1 MGLKY
6 KKKLYICSGKVLF
19 LGICRMPLLYK
30 HRNGISCMKR
40 KLHLIIYVAFIVL
53 LSGCAQQ
60 PKKFVIGVSQCSE
73 DIWRDKLNDELKMGE
88 YLNDSLIVKL
98 ASSNDDNMLQNKQVN
113 QFIDEGVDL
122 LIVSP
127 NQLSAISKA
136 VERAYDKGIPVIL
149 YDRKTNSDKYTA
161 FIGCDN
167 YTIGKSMGTFIAQ
180 QLQGKGRIV
189 EIRGLEGSSPALER
203 HRGFMDAIKPY
214 PGLQVVASEGGNWKE
229 EGGIQAMKRI
239 LKQTQDFD
247 YVFAHNDCLAWGA
260 YVAAR
265 QMRVKRNYKYTGVDG
280 MATEGGGLELVRDG
294 IFEASYLYP
303 TKGDEVIA
311 LAMKILKHQPYERD
325 NYLSTSIITQANAA
339 LTLMEARDAER
350 QTHNLKT
357 LHKQVNQYLSDYNSQ
372 KVMLIGLCLFL
383 FVCLAAAA
391 LIFRGYLIKVKL
403 NETLAKTNGEL
414 KRLNV
419 ELGEKNGELKRLN
432 EEVLEL
438 THSRLVFFTNIS
450 HELRTPLTLIADPV
464 EMLLEDSGIK
474 GKSRELLKMVQRNA
488 LALQQLVS
496 NILDFRKIQNGK
508 MELKLYRFDI
518 VKTLTMWVGDFQ
530 LTAERKQIRLH
541 LDVDDLKGSHEMIAD
556 QEKISRIVFNL
567 LSNALKY
574 TPAGGEIFVSLK
586 DEGANLRLDVRDTGK
601 GISQDE
607 ADKIF
612 ERFFQAKGAASGTGI
627 GLALVKSFVELHHGE
642 ARVESEPGKGSDFI
656 VVIPREQEGDSQ
668 VIHNDVDIVDNSVNA
683 SASTGKNVVDESVLQ
698 YIDDGDR
705 SHGKVQQLVSE
716 NTNRPTVLVIDDNTD
731 IRQYE
736 RTLLQDEYVVLEAA
750 DGKEGLAVALKEVP
764 DLVICDVMMPV
775 MDGLEFTKQLKTNTA
790 TSHIPVIML
799 TAKNLEEHRAEG
811 YEHGADSYITKP
823 FHSKVLLARI
833 ENLLRQRQLLKNL
846 YQGAQEAEKEISE
859 SHLEDRDKQ
868 FLKQL
873 QAIIQKNLSDS
884 EFGVEDMGQQIGL
897 SRVQLY
903 RKVKAMTGSS
913 VVDLLR
919 KARLAK
925 ARRLLET
932 RSMSVSEV
940 AYEVGFSAPSYFT
953 KCFKEEYGMLP
964 GDVGNVMK

>member
-1 MGLKY
+1 
-6 KKKLYICSGKVLF
+6 
-19 LGICRMPLLYK
+19 
-30 HRNGISCMKR
+30 MKR
-40 KLHLIIYVAFIVL
+40 YLHLIIYMAFLVL
-53 LSGCAQQ
+53 LGSCSKQ

-73 DIWRDKLNDELKMGE
+73 DVWRDKLNDELKTSE
-88 YLNDSLIVKL
+88 YLNDSIIVKL
-98 ASSNDDNMLQNKQVN
+98 ASSNDDNVLQNKQVN

-122 LIVSP
+122 LIISP

-136 VERAYDKGIPVIL
+136 VDRAHDKGIPVIL

-167 YTIGKSMGTFIAQ
+167 YTIGNSMGKFVAQ
-180 QLQGKGRIV
+180 QLQGHGRVV
-189 EIRGLEGSSPALER
+189 EIGGLEGSSPAMER
-203 HRGFMDAIKPY
+203 HRGFMDAIKSY
-214 PGLQVVASEGGNWKE
+214 PGIQMVASESGNWKE
-229 EGGIQAMKRI
+229 EGGIRAMKRI
-239 LKQTQDFD
+239 LKKTQDFD
-247 YVFAHNDCLAWGA
+247 YVFAHNDRLAWGA
-260 YVAAR
+260 YVAVQ
-265 QMRVKRNYKYTGVDG
+265 QMGVKRNYKYTGVDG

-311 LAMKILKHQPYERD
+311 LAMKILKRQPYKRD
-325 NYLSTSIITQANAA
+325 NYMSTSIITKANAE

-350 QTHNLKT
+350 QARNLKT
-357 LHKQVNQYLSDYNSQ
+357 LHKQVDRYLADYNSQ
-372 KVMLIGLCLFL
+372 KIMLVGLGLFL
-383 FVCLAAAA
+383 FVCLVAST
-391 LIFRGYLIKVKL
+391 LVFRGYVIKAKL
-403 NETLAKTNGEL
+403 NEKLAKTNDEL
-414 KRLNV
+414 KRVNG
-419 ELGEKNGELKRLN
+419 ELEVKNEELKRLN
-432 EEVLEL
+432 EEVMEL

-474 GKSRELLKMVQRNA
+474 GKSRELLKMVKRNA
-488 LALQQLVS
+488 IALQQLVS

-508 MELKLYRFDI
+508 MGLELYRFDI
-518 VKTLTMWVGDFQ
+518 VKALTMWVGDFQ
-530 LTAERKQIRLH
+530 LTAERKHIKLH
-541 LDVDDLKGSHEMIAD
+541 LNMENLKENHEMVAD
-556 QEKISRIVFNL
+556 KEKMARVVFNL

-574 TPAGGEIFVSLK
+574 TPTDGDIFVSLE
-586 DEGANLRLDVRDTGK
+586 DEGEKLRLHVRDTGK
-601 GISQDE
+601 GIEKEETAQ
-607 ADKIF
+607 IF

-627 GLALVKSFVELHHGE
+627 GLALVKSFVELHMGKVW
-642 ARVESEPGKGSDFI
+642 VESELGKGSDFI
-656 VVIPREQEGDSQ
+656 VEIPRKQAVDEQ
-668 VIHNDVDIVDNSVNA
+668 VIHIDDDSVDNSVNDSVSNCNYA
-683 SASTGKNVVDESVLQ
+683 ADESVLQ
-698 YIDDGDR
+698 YVDDGER
-705 SHGKVQQLVSE
+705 KCGKVQQLVSE
-716 NTNRPTVLVIDDNTD
+716 NTNKSTVLVIDDNND

-736 RTLLQDEYVVLEAA
+736 HTLLQDSYIVLEAA
-750 DGKEGLAVALKEVP
+750 DGKEGLEVAKREVP

-775 MDGLEFTKQLKTNTA
+775 MNGLVFTEQLKTHTA

-833 ENLLRQRQLLKNL
+833 ENLLKQRKLLKRL
-846 YQGAQEAEKEISE
+846 FQGSKEAEQEIAE

-873 QAIIQKNLSDS
+873 HSIIQKNLSDS
-884 EFGVEDMGQQIGL
+884 EFGVEDIGKQIGL

-925 ARRLLET
+925 AKRLLES

-940 AYEVGFSAPSYFT
+940 AYDVGFSAPSYFT
-953 KCFKEEYGMLP
+953 KCFKDEFGMLP
-964 GDVGNVMK
+964 GDVGNV

>member
-1 MGLKY
+1 
-6 KKKLYICSGKVLF
+6 
-19 LGICRMPLLYK
+19 
-30 HRNGISCMKR
+30 MKR
-40 KLHLIIYVAFIVL
+40 KLHLIIYVAIIVL
-53 LSGCAQQ
+53 LTGCAQQ
-60 PKKFVIGVSQCSE
+60 PRKYVIGVSQCSE
-73 DIWRDKLNDELKMGE
+73 DTWRDKLNDELKMGE

-98 ASSNDDNMLQNKQVN
+98 ASSNDDNVLQNKQVN

-127 NQLSAISKA
+127 NQLSAISKS

-189 EIRGLEGSSPALER
+189 EISGLEGSSPALER

-229 EGGIQAMKRI
+229 EGGIRAMKRI

-280 MATEGGGLELVRDG
+280 LATEGGGLELVRDG

-350 QTHNLKT
+350 QAHNLKT

-383 FVCLAAAA
+383 LVCLAAAA

-419 ELGEKNGELKRLN
+419 ELGEKNEELKRLN

-464 EMLLEDSGIK
+464 EMLLEDTGIK

-541 LDVDDLKGSHEMIAD
+541 LDVDNLKGSHEMIAD

-642 ARVESEPGKGSDFI
+642 ARVESELGKGSDFI

-668 VIHNDVDIVDNSVNA
+668 VIHNDVDIVDNFANA
-683 SASTGKNVVDESVLQ
+683 SAPEGKNVIDESVLQ

-705 SHGKVQQLVSE
+705 SRGKVQQLVSE

-736 RTLLQDEYVVLEAA
+736 RTLLQDEYIVLEAA

-775 MDGLEFTKQLKTNTA
+775 MDGLEFTKRLKTNTA

-846 YQGAQEAEKEISE
+846 YHGTKEAEKEISE
-859 SHLEDRDKQ
+859 AHLEDRDKQ

>member
-1 MGLKY
+1 
-6 KKKLYICSGKVLF
+6 
-19 LGICRMPLLYK
+19 
-30 HRNGISCMKR
+30 MKR
-40 KLHLIIYVAFIVL
+40 KLHLIIYVAIIVL
-53 LSGCAQQ
+53 LTGCAQQ
-60 PKKFVIGVSQCSE
+60 PRKYVIGVSQCSE

-98 ASSNDDNMLQNKQVN
+98 ASSNDDNVLQNKQVN
-113 QFIDEGVDL
+113 QFVDEGVDL

-127 NQLSAISKA
+127 NQLSAISKS

-189 EIRGLEGSSPALER
+189 EISGLEGSSPALER

-247 YVFAHNDCLAWGA
+247 YVFAHNDRLAWGA

-350 QTHNLKT
+350 QMRNLKT
-357 LHKQVNQYLSDYNSQ
+357 LHKQVDQYLSDYNSQ
-372 KVMLIGLCLFL
+372 KVMLIGLGLFL

-391 LIFRGYLIKVKL
+391 LIFRGYMIKVRL
-403 NETLAKTNGEL
+403 NEKLAKTNGEL

-419 ELGEKNGELKRLN
+419 ELGEKNEELKRLN

-464 EMLLEDSGIK
+464 EMLLEDTGIK

-518 VKTLTMWVGDFQ
+518 VKTLTTWVGDFQ

-586 DEGANLRLDVRDTGK
+586 DEGANLRLDVKDTGK

-668 VIHNDVDIVDNSVNA
+668 VIHNDVDIVDNSANA
-683 SASTGKNVVDESVLQ
+683 SASDGKNVVDESVLQ

-705 SHGKVQQLVSE
+705 SRGKVQQLVSE
-716 NTNRPTVLVIDDNTD
+716 NTNRPTVLVVDDNTD

-736 RTLLQDEYVVLEAA
+736 RTLLQDEYIVLEAA
-750 DGKEGLAVALKEVP
+750 DGKEGLTVAMKEVP

-775 MDGLEFTKQLKTNTA
+775 MDGLEFTEQLKTNTA

-846 YQGAQEAEKEISE
+846 YQGTKEAEKEISE
-859 SHLEDRDKQ
+859 AHLEDRDKQ

-964 GDVGNVMK
+964 GDVGNVLGNN

>member
-1 MGLKY
+1 
-6 KKKLYICSGKVLF
+6 
-19 LGICRMPLLYK
+19 
-30 HRNGISCMKR
+30 MKR
-40 KLHLIIYVAFIVL
+40 KLHLIIYVAIIVL
-53 LSGCAQQ
+53 LTGCAQQ
-60 PKKFVIGVSQCSE
+60 PRKYVIGVSQCSE

-98 ASSNDDNMLQNKQVN
+98 ASSNDDNVLQNKQIN
-113 QFIDEGVDL
+113 QFVDEGVDL

-189 EIRGLEGSSPALER
+189 EISGLEGSSPALER

-247 YVFAHNDCLAWGA
+247 YVFAHNDRLAWGA

-350 QTHNLKT
+350 QARNLKA
-357 LHKQVNQYLSDYNSQ
+357 LHKQVDQYLSDYNSQ
-372 KVMLIGLCLFL
+372 KIMLIGLCLFL
-383 FVCLAAAA
+383 FVCLVAAA

-419 ELGEKNGELKRLN
+419 ELGEKNEELKRLN

-464 EMLLEDSGIK
+464 EMLLEDTGIK

-541 LDVDDLKGSHEMIAD
+541 LDVDDLTGSHEMIAD

-668 VIHNDVDIVDNSVNA
+668 VIHNDVDIVDNSANA
-683 SASTGKNVVDESVLQ
+683 SASEGKNVVDESVLQ

-705 SHGKVQQLVSE
+705 SRGKVQQLVSE

-736 RTLLQDEYVVLEAA
+736 RTLLQDEYIVLEAA
-750 DGKEGLAVALKEVP
+750 DGKEGLSVAMKEVP

-775 MDGLEFTKQLKTNTA
+775 MDGLEFTEQLKTNTA

-846 YQGAQEAEKEISE
+846 YQGTKEAEKEISE
-859 SHLEDRDKQ
+859 AHLEDRDKQ

-873 QAIIQKNLSDS
+873 QAIIQKNLSYS

-964 GDVGNVMK
+964 GDVGNVLGNN

>member
-1 MGLKY
+1 
-6 KKKLYICSGKVLF
+6 
-19 LGICRMPLLYK
+19 
-30 HRNGISCMKR
+30 MKR
-40 KLHLIIYVAFIVL
+40 YLHLIIYMAFLVL
-53 LSGCAQQ
+53 LASCTRQ
-60 PKKFVIGVSQCSE
+60 PKKYVIGVSQCSE
-73 DIWRDKLNDELKMGE
+73 DIWRDKLNDELQMGE

-98 ASSNDDNMLQNKQVN
+98 ASSNDDNVLQNKQVN
-113 QFIDEGVDL
+113 QFVDEGVDL
-122 LIVSP
+122 LIISP

-136 VERAYDKGIPVIL
+136 VERAFDKGIPVIL

-167 YTIGKSMGTFIAQ
+167 YTIGNSMGKFIAQ
-180 QLQGKGRIV
+180 QLNGKGRVV
-189 EIRGLEGSSPALER
+189 EICGLDGSSPALER

-214 PGLQVVASEGGNWKE
+214 PGIQVVASEGGNWKE

-239 LKQTQDFD
+239 LKKTHDFD
-247 YVFAHNDCLAWGA
+247 YVFAHNDRLAWGA

-265 QMRVKRNYKYTGVDG
+265 QMGLERNYKYTGVDG

-311 LAMKILKHQPYERD
+311 LAMKILKHQPYNRD
-325 NYLSTSIITQANAA
+325 NYLSTSIITKANAE

-350 QTHNLKT
+350 QARNLKT
-357 LHKQVNQYLSDYNSQ
+357 LHKQVDQYLADYNSQ
-372 KVMLIGLCLFL
+372 KVMLIGLGLFL
-383 FVCLAAAA
+383 FVCIVAAAM
-391 LIFRGYLIKVKL
+391 IFRSYVVKAKL
-403 NETLAKTNGEL
+403 NEALAKTNGEL
-414 KRLNV
+414 KRVNG
-419 ELGEKNGELKRLN
+419 ELEVKNGELKRLN
-432 EEVLEL
+432 EEVMEL

-488 LALQQLVS
+488 IALQLLVS
-496 NILDFRKIQNGK
+496 SILDFRKIQNGK

-518 VKTLTMWVGDFQ
+518 VKALTIWVGDFQ
-530 LTAERKQIRLH
+530 LTAERKQIKLH
-541 LDVDDLKGSHEMIAD
+541 LDIAAFKGCHDVVAD
-556 QEKISRIVFNL
+556 KEKIARVIFNL

-574 TPAGGEIFVSLK
+574 TPAGGDIFVSLK
-586 DEGANLRLDVRDTGK
+586 DEGEKLRLDVRDTGK
-601 GISQDE
+601 GIE
-607 ADKIF
+607 KEETDKIF

-627 GLALVKSFVELHHGE
+627 GLALVKSFVELHHGQVW
-642 ARVESEPGKGSDFI
+642 VESELGKGSDFI
-656 VVIPREQEGDSQ
+656 VEIPREQVDKSL
-668 VIHNDVDIVDNSVNA
+668 VIHMDDEGVDNSVSN
-683 SASTGKNVVDESVLQ
+683 SNSVDKNVVNESVLQ
-698 YIDDGDR
+698 YIDDGVR
-705 SHGKVQQLVSE
+705 KCGKVQQLVSE
-716 NTNRPTVLVIDDNTD
+716 NTNKPTVLVIDDNND

-736 RTLLQDEYVVLEAA
+736 HTLLQDDYIVMEAV
-750 DGKEGLAVALKEVP
+750 DGKEGLEIAKKEVP

-775 MDGLEFTKQLKTNTA
+775 MDGLEFTEQLKTNTA

-833 ENLLRQRQLLKNL
+833 ENLLKQRKLLKHL
-846 YQGAQEAEKEISE
+846 FQGSKEAEQEIAE

-873 QAIIQKNLSDS
+873 HSIIQKNLSDS
-884 EFGVEDMGQQIGL
+884 EFGVEDIGKQIGL

-925 ARRLLET
+925 AKRLLES

-940 AYEVGFSAPSYFT
+940 AYDVGFSAPSYFT

-964 GDVGNVMK
+964 GEIGS

>member
-1 MGLKY
+1 
-6 KKKLYICSGKVLF
+6 
-19 LGICRMPLLYK
+19 
-30 HRNGISCMKR
+30 MKR
-40 KLHLIIYVAFIVL
+40 KLHLIIYVAIIVL
-53 LSGCAQQ
+53 LTGCAQQ
-60 PKKFVIGVSQCSE
+60 PRKYVIGVSQCSE

-98 ASSNDDNMLQNKQVN
+98 ASSNDDNVLQNKQIN
-113 QFIDEGVDL
+113 QFVDEGVDL

-189 EIRGLEGSSPALER
+189 EISGLEGSSPALER

-247 YVFAHNDCLAWGA
+247 YVFAHNDRLAWGA

-350 QTHNLKT
+350 QARNLKA
-357 LHKQVNQYLSDYNSQ
+357 LHKQVDQYLSDYNSQ

-419 ELGEKNGELKRLN
+419 ELGEKNEEMKRLN

-464 EMLLEDSGIK
+464 EMLLEDTGIK

-508 MELKLYRFDI
+508 MDLKLYRFDI

-586 DEGANLRLDVRDTGK
+586 DEGANLRLDVKDTGK

-668 VIHNDVDIVDNSVNA
+668 VIHNDVDIVDNSANA
-683 SASTGKNVVDESVLQ
+683 SASDGKNVVDESVLQ
-698 YIDDGDR
+698 YIDDGNR
-705 SHGKVQQLVSE
+705 SRGKVQQLVSE

-736 RTLLQDEYVVLEAA
+736 RTLLQDEYIVLEAA

-775 MDGLEFTKQLKTNTA
+775 MDGLEFTEQLKTNTA

-846 YQGAQEAEKEISE
+846 YQGTKEAEKEISE
-859 SHLEDRDKQ
+859 AHLEDRDKQ

-964 GDVGNVMK
+964 GDVGNVLGNN

>member
-1 MGLKY
+1 
-6 KKKLYICSGKVLF
+6 
-19 LGICRMPLLYK
+19 
-30 HRNGISCMKR
+30 MKR
-40 KLHLIIYVAFIVL
+40 KLHLIIYVAIIVL
-53 LSGCAQQ
+53 LTGCAQK
-60 PKKFVIGVSQCSE
+60 PRKFVIGVSQCSE

-98 ASSNDDNMLQNKQVN
+98 ASSNDDNVLQNKQVN

-127 NQLSAISKA
+127 NQLSAISKS

-189 EIRGLEGSSPALER
+189 EISGLEGSSPALER

-214 PGLQVVASEGGNWKE
+214 PGLQVVASEEGNWKE

-339 LTLMEARDAER
+339 LTLMEARDTER

-383 FVCLAAAA
+383 LVCLAAAA

-419 ELGEKNGELKRLN
+419 ELGEKNEELKRLN

-464 EMLLEDSGIK
+464 EMLLEDTGIK

-586 DEGANLRLDVRDTGK
+586 DEGANLRLDVKDTGK

-642 ARVESEPGKGSDFI
+642 ARVESELGKGSDFI

-683 SASTGKNVVDESVLQ
+683 SASAGKNVVDESVLQ

-705 SHGKVQQLVSE
+705 SRGKVQQLVSE

-736 RTLLQDEYVVLEAA
+736 RTLLQDEYIVLEAA

-775 MDGLEFTKQLKTNTA
+775 MDGLELTEQLKTNTA

-846 YQGAQEAEKEISE
+846 YQGTKEAEKEISE
-859 SHLEDRDKQ
+859 AHLEDRDKQ

-873 QAIIQKNLSDS
+873 QAIIQQNLSDS

>member
-1 MGLKY
+1 
-6 KKKLYICSGKVLF
+6 
-19 LGICRMPLLYK
+19 
-30 HRNGISCMKR
+30 MKR
-40 KLHLIIYVAFIVL
+40 KLHLIIYVAIIVL
-53 LSGCAQQ
+53 LTGCAQQ
-60 PKKFVIGVSQCSE
+60 PRKYVIGVSQCSE
-73 DIWRDKLNDELKMGE
+73 DTWRDKLNDELKMGE

-98 ASSNDDNMLQNKQVN
+98 ASSNDDNVLQNKQVN

-214 PGLQVVASEGGNWKE
+214 PGLQVVASEEGNWKE

-265 QMRVKRNYKYTGVDG
+265 QMKVKRNYKYTGVDG

-464 EMLLEDSGIK
+464 EMLLEDTGIK

-705 SHGKVQQLVSE
+705 SRGKVQQLVNE

-736 RTLLQDEYVVLEAA
+736 RTLLQDEYIVLEAA

-846 YQGAQEAEKEISE
+846 YQGTKEAEKEISE
-859 SHLEDRDKQ
+859 AHLEDRDKQ

>member
-1 MGLKY
+1 
-6 KKKLYICSGKVLF
+6 
-19 LGICRMPLLYK
+19 
-30 HRNGISCMKR
+30 MKR
-40 KLHLIIYVAFIVL
+40 KLHLIIYVAIIVL
-53 LSGCAQQ
+53 LTGCAQQ
-60 PKKFVIGVSQCSE
+60 PRKYVIGVSQCSE
-73 DIWRDKLNDELKMGE
+73 DTWRDKLNDELKMGE

-464 EMLLEDSGIK
+464 EMLLEDAGIK

-518 VKTLTMWVGDFQ
+518 VKTLTTWVGDFQ

-668 VIHNDVDIVDNSVNA
+668 VIHNDVDIVENSVNV
-683 SASTGKNVVDESVLQ
+683 SAPTGKNVVDESVLQ

-705 SHGKVQQLVSE
+705 SRGKVQQLVSE

-736 RTLLQDEYVVLEAA
+736 RTLLQDEYIVLEAA

-846 YQGAQEAEKEISE
+846 YQGSKEAEKEISE
-859 SHLEDRDKQ
+859 AHLEDRDKQ

-953 KCFKEEYGMLP
+953 KCFKDEYGMLP
-964 GDVGNVMK
+964 GDVGNVLK

>member
-1 MGLKY
+1 
-6 KKKLYICSGKVLF
+6 
-19 LGICRMPLLYK
+19 
-30 HRNGISCMKR
+30 MKR
-40 KLHLIIYVAFIVL
+40 KLHLIIYVAIIVL
-53 LSGCAQQ
+53 LTGCAQQ
-60 PKKFVIGVSQCSE
+60 PRKYVIGVSQCSE

-98 ASSNDDNMLQNKQVN
+98 ASSNDDNVLQNKQIN
-113 QFIDEGVDL
+113 QFVDEGVDL

-180 QLQGKGRIV
+180 QLPGKGRIV
-189 EIRGLEGSSPALER
+189 EISGLEGSSPALER

-214 PGLQVVASEGGNWKE
+214 SGLQVVASEGGNWKE

-247 YVFAHNDCLAWGA
+247 YVFAHNDRLAWGA

-350 QTHNLKT
+350 QTRNLKT
-357 LHKQVNQYLSDYNSQ
+357 LHKQVDQYLSDYNSQ
-372 KVMLIGLCLFL
+372 KVMLIGLGLFL

-391 LIFRGYLIKVKL
+391 LIFRGYLIKVRL

-419 ELGEKNGELKRLN
+419 ELGEKNEELKRLN

-464 EMLLEDSGIK
+464 EMLLEDTGIK

-656 VVIPREQEGDSQ
+656 VVIPRKQEGDSQ
-668 VIHNDVDIVDNSVNA
+668 VIHNDVDIVDNSANA
-683 SASTGKNVVDESVLQ
+683 SASDSKNVVDESVLQ

-705 SHGKVQQLVSE
+705 SRGKVQQLVSE

-846 YQGAQEAEKEISE
+846 YQGTKEAEKEISE
-859 SHLEDRDKQ
+859 AHLEDRDKQ

-964 GDVGNVMK
+964 GDVGNVLGNN

>member
-1 MGLKY
+1 
-6 KKKLYICSGKVLF
+6 
-19 LGICRMPLLYK
+19 
-30 HRNGISCMKR
+30 MKR
-40 KLHLIIYVAFIVL
+40 KLHLIIYVAIIVL
-53 LSGCAQQ
+53 LTGCAQK
-60 PKKFVIGVSQCSE
+60 PRKFVIGVSQCSE

-98 ASSNDDNMLQNKQVN
+98 ASSNDDNVLQNKQVN

-127 NQLSAISKA
+127 NQLSAISKS

-189 EIRGLEGSSPALER
+189 EISGLEGSSPALER

-214 PGLQVVASEGGNWKE
+214 PGLQVVASEEGNWKE

-357 LHKQVNQYLSDYNSQ
+357 LHKQVDQYLSDYNSQ

-383 FVCLAAAA
+383 LVCLAAAA
-391 LIFRGYLIKVKL
+391 LIFRGYLIKVRL

-419 ELGEKNGELKRLN
+419 ELGEKNEELKRLN

-541 LDVDDLKGSHEMIAD
+541 LDVNDLKGSHEMIAD

-668 VIHNDVDIVDNSVNA
+668 VIHNDADIVDNSVKA
-683 SASTGKNVVDESVLQ
+683 SASEGKNVVDESVLQ

-705 SHGKVQQLVSE
+705 SRGKVQQLVSE

-736 RTLLQDEYVVLEAA
+736 RTLLQDEYIVLEAA
-750 DGKEGLAVALKEVP
+750 DGKEGLSVAIKEVP

-846 YQGAQEAEKEISE
+846 YQGTKEAEKEISE
-859 SHLEDRDKQ
+859 AHLEDRDKQ

>member
-1 MGLKY
+1 
-6 KKKLYICSGKVLF
+6 
-19 LGICRMPLLYK
+19 
-30 HRNGISCMKR
+30 MKR
-40 KLHLIIYVAFIVL
+40 KLHLIIYVAIIVL
-53 LSGCAQQ
+53 LTGCAQQ
-60 PKKFVIGVSQCSE
+60 PRKYVIGVSQCSE

-98 ASSNDDNMLQNKQVN
+98 ASSNDDNVLQNKQIN
-113 QFIDEGVDL
+113 QFVDEGVDL

-189 EIRGLEGSSPALER
+189 EISGLEGSSPALER

-214 PGLQVVASEGGNWKE
+214 PELQVVASEGGNWKE

-247 YVFAHNDCLAWGA
+247 YVFAHNDRLAWGA

-350 QTHNLKT
+350 QARNLKA
-357 LHKQVNQYLSDYNSQ
+357 LHKQVDQYLSDYNSQ

-419 ELGEKNGELKRLN
+419 ELGEKNEEMKRLN

-464 EMLLEDSGIK
+464 EMLLEDTGIK

-541 LDVDDLKGSHEMIAD
+541 LDVDDLTGSHEMIAD

-586 DEGANLRLDVRDTGK
+586 DEGANLRLDVKDTGK

-668 VIHNDVDIVDNSVNA
+668 VIHNDVDIVDNSANA
-683 SASTGKNVVDESVLQ
+683 SASEGKNVVDEYVLQ

-705 SHGKVQQLVSE
+705 SRGKVQQLVSG

-736 RTLLQDEYVVLEAA
+736 RTLLQDEYIVLEAA
-750 DGKEGLAVALKEVP
+750 DGKEGLSVAMKEVP

-775 MDGLEFTKQLKTNTA
+775 MDGLEFTEQLKTNTA

-846 YQGAQEAEKEISE
+846 YQGTKEAEKEISE
-859 SHLEDRDKQ
+859 AHLEDCDKQ

-873 QAIIQKNLSDS
+873 QAIIQKNLSYS

-953 KCFKEEYGMLP
+953 KCFKDEYGMLP

>member
-1 MGLKY
+1 
-6 KKKLYICSGKVLF
+6 
-19 LGICRMPLLYK
+19 
-30 HRNGISCMKR
+30 MKR
-40 KLHLIIYVAFIVL
+40 KLHLIIYVAIIVL
-53 LSGCAQQ
+53 LTGCAQQ
-60 PKKFVIGVSQCSE
+60 PRKYVIGVSQCSE
-73 DIWRDKLNDELKMGE
+73 DTWRDKLNDELKMGE

-98 ASSNDDNMLQNKQVN
+98 ASSNDDNVLQNKQVN

-127 NQLSAISKA
+127 NQLSAISKS

-350 QTHNLKT
+350 QARNLKA
-357 LHKQVNQYLSDYNSQ
+357 LHKQVDQYLSDYNSQ

-705 SHGKVQQLVSE
+705 SRGKVQQLVNE

-736 RTLLQDEYVVLEAA
+736 RTLLQDEYIVLEAA

>member
-1 MGLKY
+1 
-6 KKKLYICSGKVLF
+6 
-19 LGICRMPLLYK
+19 
-30 HRNGISCMKR
+30 MKR
-40 KLHLIIYVAFIVL
+40 KLHLIIYVAIIVL
-53 LSGCAQQ
+53 LTGCAQQ
-60 PKKFVIGVSQCSE
+60 PRKYVIGVSQCSE

-98 ASSNDDNMLQNKQVN
+98 ASSNDDNVLQNKQIN
-113 QFIDEGVDL
+113 QFVDEGVDL

-127 NQLSAISKA
+127 NQLSAISKS

-189 EIRGLEGSSPALER
+189 EISGLEGSSPALER

-214 PGLQVVASEGGNWKE
+214 PGLQVVASEEGNWKE

-247 YVFAHNDCLAWGA
+247 YVFAHNDRLAWGA

-350 QTHNLKT
+350 QARNLKA
-357 LHKQVNQYLSDYNSQ
+357 LHKQVDQYLSDYNSQ

-419 ELGEKNGELKRLN
+419 ELGEKNEELKRLN

-656 VVIPREQEGDSQ
+656 VIIPRKQEGNSQ
-668 VIHNDVDIVDNSVNA
+668 VIHNDVDIVDNSANA
-683 SASTGKNVVDESVLQ
+683 SASDSKNVVDESVLQ

-705 SHGKVQQLVSE
+705 SRGKVQQLVSE

-846 YQGAQEAEKEISE
+846 YQGTKEAEKEISE
-859 SHLEDRDKQ
+859 AHLEDRDKQ

-964 GDVGNVMK
+964 GDVGNVLGNN

>member
-1 MGLKY
+1 
-6 KKKLYICSGKVLF
+6 
-19 LGICRMPLLYK
+19 
-30 HRNGISCMKR
+30 MKR
-40 KLHLIIYVAFIVL
+40 KLHLIIYVAIIVL
-53 LSGCAQQ
+53 LTGCAQQ
-60 PKKFVIGVSQCSE
+60 PRKYVIGVSQCSE

-98 ASSNDDNMLQNKQVN
+98 ASSNDDNVLQNKQIN
-113 QFIDEGVDL
+113 QFVDEGVDL

-189 EIRGLEGSSPALER
+189 EISGLEGSSPALER

-214 PGLQVVASEGGNWKE
+214 PELQVVASEGGNWKE
-229 EGGIQAMKRI
+229 EGGIQAVKRI

-247 YVFAHNDCLAWGA
+247 YVFAHNDRLAWGA

-350 QTHNLKT
+350 QARNLKA
-357 LHKQVNQYLSDYNSQ
+357 LHKQVDQYLSDYNSQ

-419 ELGEKNGELKRLN
+419 ELGEKNEEMKRLN

-464 EMLLEDSGIK
+464 EMLLEDTGIK

-541 LDVDDLKGSHEMIAD
+541 LDVDDLTGSHEMIAD

-586 DEGANLRLDVRDTGK
+586 DEGANLRLDVKDTGK

-668 VIHNDVDIVDNSVNA
+668 VIHNDVDIVDNSANA
-683 SASTGKNVVDESVLQ
+683 SASEGKNVVDESVLQ
-698 YIDDGDR
+698 YIDDGNR
-705 SHGKVQQLVSE
+705 SRGKVQQLVSE
-716 NTNRPTVLVIDDNTD
+716 NTNHPTVLVIDDNTD

-775 MDGLEFTKQLKTNTA
+775 MDGLEFTEQLKTNTA

-846 YQGAQEAEKEISE
+846 YQGTKEAEKEISE
-859 SHLEDRDKQ
+859 AHLEDRDKQ

-964 GDVGNVMK
+964 GDVGNVLGNN

>member
-1 MGLKY
+1 
-6 KKKLYICSGKVLF
+6 
-19 LGICRMPLLYK
+19 
-30 HRNGISCMKR
+30 MKR
-40 KLHLIIYVAFIVL
+40 KLHLIIYVAIIVL
-53 LSGCAQQ
+53 LTGCAQQ
-60 PKKFVIGVSQCSE
+60 SRKYVIGVSQCSE

-122 LIVSP
+122 LIISP

-189 EIRGLEGSSPALER
+189 EISGLEGSSPALER

-214 PGLQVVASEGGNWKE
+214 SGLQVVASEGGNWKE

-247 YVFAHNDCLAWGA
+247 YVFAHNDRLAWGA

-350 QTHNLKT
+350 QTRNLKT
-357 LHKQVNQYLSDYNSQ
+357 LHKQVDQYLSDYNSQ

-419 ELGEKNGELKRLN
+419 ELGEKNEELKRLN

-464 EMLLEDSGIK
+464 EMLLEDTGIK

-586 DEGANLRLDVRDTGK
+586 DEGANLRLDVKDTGK

-668 VIHNDVDIVDNSVNA
+668 VIHNDVDIVDNSANA
-683 SASTGKNVVDESVLQ
+683 SASDGKNVVDESVLQ

-705 SHGKVQQLVSE
+705 SRGKVQQLVSE

-736 RTLLQDEYVVLEAA
+736 RTILQDEYIVLEAA
-750 DGKEGLAVALKEVP
+750 DGKEGLTVAMKEVP

-775 MDGLEFTKQLKTNTA
+775 MDGLEFTEQLKTNTA

-833 ENLLRQRQLLKNL
+833 ENLLRQRQLLKHL
-846 YQGAQEAEKEISE
+846 YQGTKETEKEISE

-919 KARLAK
+919 KARLVK

-964 GDVGNVMK
+964 GDVGNVLGNN

>member
-1 MGLKY
+1 
-6 KKKLYICSGKVLF
+6 
-19 LGICRMPLLYK
+19 
-30 HRNGISCMKR
+30 MKR
-40 KLHLIIYVAFIVL
+40 KLHLIIYVAIIVL
-53 LSGCAQQ
+53 LTGCAQQ
-60 PKKFVIGVSQCSE
+60 PRKYVIGVSQCSE

-98 ASSNDDNMLQNKQVN
+98 ASSNDDNVLQNKQVN
-113 QFIDEGVDL
+113 QFVDEGVDL

-127 NQLSAISKA
+127 NQLSAISKS

-189 EIRGLEGSSPALER
+189 EISGLEGSSPALER

-247 YVFAHNDCLAWGA
+247 YVFAHNDRLAWGA

-350 QTHNLKT
+350 QMRNLKT
-357 LHKQVNQYLSDYNSQ
+357 LHKQVDQYLSDYNSQ
-372 KVMLIGLCLFL
+372 KVMLIGLGLFL

-391 LIFRGYLIKVKL
+391 LIFRGYMIKVRL
-403 NETLAKTNGEL
+403 NEKLAKTNGEL

-419 ELGEKNGELKRLN
+419 ELGEKNEELKRLN

-464 EMLLEDSGIK
+464 EMLLEDTGIK

-518 VKTLTMWVGDFQ
+518 VKTLTTWVGDFQ

-586 DEGANLRLDVRDTGK
+586 DEGANLRLDVKDTGK

-642 ARVESEPGKGSDFI
+642 ARVESELGKGSDFI

-683 SASTGKNVVDESVLQ
+683 SASTGKNVIDESVLQ

-705 SHGKVQQLVSE
+705 SRGKVQRLVSE

-775 MDGLEFTKQLKTNTA
+775 MDGLELTEQLKTNTA

-846 YQGAQEAEKEISE
+846 YQGSKEAEKEISE
-859 SHLEDRDKQ
+859 AHLEDRDKQ

-884 EFGVEDMGQQIGL
+884 EFGVENMGQQIGL

>member
-1 MGLKY
+1 
-6 KKKLYICSGKVLF
+6 
-19 LGICRMPLLYK
+19 
-30 HRNGISCMKR
+30 MKR
-40 KLHLIIYVAFIVL
+40 KLHLIIYVAIIVL
-53 LSGCAQQ
+53 LTGCAQQ
-60 PKKFVIGVSQCSE
+60 PRKYVIGVSQCSE

-98 ASSNDDNMLQNKQVN
+98 ASSNDDNVLQNKQIN
-113 QFIDEGVDL
+113 QFVDEGVDL

-189 EIRGLEGSSPALER
+189 EISGLEGSSPALER

-214 PGLQVVASEGGNWKE
+214 SGLQVVASEGGNWKE

-239 LKQTQDFD
+239 LKRTQDFD
-247 YVFAHNDCLAWGA
+247 YVFAHNDRLAWGA

-383 FVCLAAAA
+383 LVCLAAAA

-419 ELGEKNGELKRLN
+419 ELGEKNEELKRLN

-464 EMLLEDSGIK
+464 EMLLEDTGIK

-642 ARVESEPGKGSDFI
+642 ARVESELGKGSDFI
-656 VVIPREQEGDSQ
+656 VVIPRKQEGDSQ
-668 VIHNDVDIVDNSVNA
+668 VIHNDVDIVDNSANA
-683 SASTGKNVVDESVLQ
+683 SASDSKNVVDESVLQ

-705 SHGKVQQLVSE
+705 SRGKVQQLVSE

-846 YQGAQEAEKEISE
+846 YQGTKEAEKEISE
-859 SHLEDRDKQ
+859 AHLEDRDKQ

-932 RSMSVSEV
+932 RSMSISEV

-964 GDVGNVMK
+964 GDVGNVLGNN

>member
-1 MGLKY
+1 
-6 KKKLYICSGKVLF
+6 
-19 LGICRMPLLYK
+19 
-30 HRNGISCMKR
+30 MKR
-40 KLHLIIYVAFIVL
+40 KLHLIIYVAIIVL
-53 LSGCAQQ
+53 LTGCAQQ
-60 PKKFVIGVSQCSE
+60 PRKYVIGVSQCSE
-73 DIWRDKLNDELKMGE
+73 DTWRDKLNDELKMGE

-127 NQLSAISKA
+127 NQLSAISKS

-464 EMLLEDSGIK
+464 EMLLEDTGIK

-518 VKTLTMWVGDFQ
+518 VKTLTTWVGDFQ

-642 ARVESEPGKGSDFI
+642 ARVESELGKGSDFI
-656 VVIPREQEGDSQ
+656 VVIPRKQEGDSQ
-668 VIHNDVDIVDNSVNA
+668 VIHNDVDIVDNSANA
-683 SASTGKNVVDESVLQ
+683 SASEGKNVVDESVLQ

-705 SHGKVQQLVSE
+705 SRGKVQQLVSE

-833 ENLLRQRQLLKNL
+833 ENLLRQRQLLKHL
-846 YQGAQEAEKEISE
+846 YQGTKETEKEISE